1 VCSAGG
7 RIIIVGT
14 YGNTLYL
21 LGAASGAVLQRILL
35 DQPVKGAAYVDMLSN
50 IMCVLVCP
58 FALVAVCG

>member
-35 DQPVKGAAYVDMLSN
+35 DQPVKGAAYVDTLSN
-50 IMCVLVCP
+50 IMCVIV
-58 FALVAVCG
+58 